1 MVKKSSGSARNSVY
15 TAADFSGKANKRLE
29 IKQLRSFLRELE
41 ELAQEAPLPDWSGLS
56 LGDRVA
62 LVAQLIPDEAA
73 RDEVMGRRSAFS
85 LSRYRAGAEIP
96 ITVVAALAAET
107 EIPLGWIVTGKP
119 MDRLASVIHVTPDE
133 PAADAEDVPIQKLA
147 FKAAAGHG
155 SLVVDDQAE
164 HVRFPRFTLSHAG
177 VAPQNARLMEA
188 SGESMRDTIN
198 DGDLMLVD
206 VSPGATQI
214 VEGKIYVFSIG
225 NDAYVKRLRRS
236 GERIMMISDNR
247 DMFPEETVPTHLPFR
262 VYGRVKWA
270 GRIL

>member
-1 MVKKSSGSARNSVY
+1 MVKKSSGSARNSVHSA
-15 TAADFSGKANKRLE
+15 TDFSGTAHKRLE

-41 ELAQEAPLPDWSGLS
+41 ELPDGAALPDWSGIS

-62 LVAQLIPDEAA
+62 IVAQLIPDEAA
-73 RDEVMGRRSAFS
+73 RDEVMGRRSTFS

-96 ITVVAALAAET
+96 TTVVAALAAET
-107 EIPLGWIVTGKP
+107 ELPLQWIVTGKP
-119 MDRLASVIHVTPDE
+119 MEALPPVVYVTPDH

-147 FKAAAGHG
+147 FKAAAGRG
-155 SLVVDDQAE
+155 SLVIDEQAE
-164 HVRFPRFTLSHAG
+164 YVRFPRFTLAHAG

-188 SGESMRDTIN
+188 SGESMKDTIN

-206 VSPGATQI
+206 VSPAATQI
-214 VEGKIYVFSIG
+214 VEGKIYVFGIG

-236 GERIMMISDNR
+236 GERLIMISDNR
-247 DMFPEETVPTHLPFR
+247 DMFPEEDVPEHLPFR